1 MLLLGVYLL
10 RGGSV
15 VCIGEV
21 DEMADIEWMKVTGD
35 ELKDTKNPL

>member
-1 MLLLGVYLL
+1 M
-10 RGGSV
+10 RGGNV

-21 DEMADIEWMKVTGD
+21 DDAVELDWSAIRGA

>member
-1 MLLLGVYLL
+1 M
-10 RGGSV
+10 RGGNV

-21 DEMADIEWMKVTGD
+21 DEDLDKEVDWMTVKGD